1 MYPVINGS
9 TRKSNA
15 CYAVLSGITRK
26 IKAGYVVQGG
36 VNKQFFSAVPPAT
49 VTYSGAHTVSDVTV
63 SGKSYKL
70 YALTGSGTLT
80 VKGGE
85 VQYWMCGG
93 GASGKGANMNSSDD
107 KSKSDRSGVGGSGGY
122 IDHGTLAVGTH
133 TVTIGAG
140 GELARYGVQHA
151 GGATSIG
158 THTANGATTNG
169 QSGTYDP
176 MVINGASG
184 GGGAVSYADHG
195 SASTRY
201 GYYKPSKGSG
211 YANTYP
217 FFSADLSSIGAH
229 CAGGGGGGFYC
240 QISSVDYAVGG
251 NGGEMGGDGAV
262 VTSQTSGT
270 PSGEIVNGGTGG
282 QKGGGLGGYGDYGM
296 YTKSY
301 INGYAATFYGSGGGG
316 GGYYYYSSSL
326 NYNGNG
332 GAGYQGVAYILVP
345 A

>member
-15 CYAVLSGITRK
+15 CYAVLCGITRK

-36 VNKQFFSAVPPAT
+36 VNRQFFSAVPPVT
-49 VTYSGAHTVSDVTV
+49 VTYSGTHTVSDVTV
-63 SGKSYKL
+63 SGKTYKL

-80 VKGGE
+80 IEGGE

-93 GASGKGANMNSSDD
+93 GASGMSAYVSSGDKGKNDN
-107 KSKSDRSGVGGSGGY
+107 SGVGGSGGY

-140 GELARYGVQHA
+140 GELARYGTQHA

-169 QSGTYDP
+169 QSGPNDP

-184 GGGAVSYADHG
+184 GGGAVSYEDHRL
-195 SASTRY
+195 ASTTY

-229 CAGGGGGGFYC
+229 CAGGGGGGFYYEVNSKDHA
-240 QISSVDYAVGG
+240 IGG

-262 VTSQTSGT
+262 VTSQTRGT